1 MSRAPS
7 VRSRRRGAEDF
18 LRVVL
23 RFVPPEARE
32 GVREIFRAGRERSSE
47 NDINVFLMLCA
58 ETGQAWLRH
67 MERAE

>member
-1 MSRAPS
+1 MARSRAR
-7 VRSRRRGAEDF
+7 RSSGRGARDF

-32 GVREIFRAGRERSSE
+32 SVREIFRAGRERSSE

-58 ETGQAWLRH
+58 ETGKEWVRE
-67 MERAE
+67 MK